1 MLHPQALLPMSVSTR
16 EPEARPSAD
25 FDLTEDL
32 LVNFYAT
39 MRLLREFET
48 RAGRHYRAG
57 EMPGFIHLYV
67 GEEAVATG
75 VCAHLR
81 RDDWITSTHRGHGH
95 ALAKGVP
102 PEAVMD
108 ELWGRATG
116 VCGGRGGSMH
126 LYAPEV
132 GLLGTNGFVG
142 GGIPSA
148 VGTALAARV
157 RGTDQV
163 GVAFFGDGA
172 VNHAAFHESMNL
184 AAAFNLPVLFVCEH
198 NLYATATPLATV
210 VREPDL
216 TRRGIG
222 YGIPSA
228 NVDGNDVV
236 AVYTAAGEAVCR
248 AREGGG
254 PGFLVCHTY
263 RTVGH
268 HEGDPLVGTYRTREE
283 LAAWLER
290 CPLKRLRARLEAL
303 NPGLT
308 TTLDRIDVSTA
319 ERITRVIEHARA
331 APWPD
336 PQTVFDHVISPVGE
350 PA

>member
-1 MLHPQALLPMSVSTR
+1 MASSSDPQLSVDTLLTLY
-16 EPEARPSAD
+16 EG
-25 FDLTEDL
+25 
-32 LVNFYAT
+32 
-39 MRLLREFET
+39 MRLIREFET
-48 RAGRHYRAG
+48 RAGKHYRAG

-67 GEEAVATG
+67 GEEAVAVG

-95 ALAKGVP
+95 ALAKGVT
-102 PEAVMD
+102 PEAVMA

-148 VGTALAARV
+148 VGTALGARV

-184 AAAFNLPVLFVCEH
+184 AAAFALPVLFVCEH
-198 NLYATATPLATV
+198 NRYATATPLRSV
-210 VREPDL
+210 VKEGDIKK
-216 TRRGIG
+216 RGLA
-222 YGIPSA
+222 YGIPSED
-228 NVDGNDVV
+228 VDGNDVTG
-236 AVYTAAGEAVCR
+236 VYRAAEEAVRR
-248 AREGGG
+248 ARGGEG
-254 PGFLVCHTY
+254 PAFLVCHTY

-268 HEGDPLVGTYRTREE
+268 HEGDPVVGTYRTRDE
-283 LAAWLER
+283 LVSWLER
-290 CPLKRLRARLEAL
+290 CPLKRLREHLLAREA
-303 NPGLT
+303 GLAER
-308 TTLDRIDVSTA
+308 LDRIDRETE
-319 ERITRVIEHARA
+319 ERITRVVDYAKTS
-331 APWPD
+331 PWPD
-336 PQTVFDHVISPVGE
+336 PETVLDHVCAEGA

>member
-1 MLHPQALLPMSVSTR
+1 LEPPLDPNLP
-16 EPEARPSAD
+16 A
-25 FDLTEDL
+25 DL
-32 LVNFYAT
+32 LLRLYEQ
-39 MRLLREFET
+39 MRLIREFET

-67 GEEAVATG
+67 GEEAVAVG

-81 RDDWITSTHRGHGH
+81 AHDWITSTHRGHGH
-95 ALAKGVP
+95 ALAKGVS
-102 PEAVMD
+102 PEAVMA

-126 LYAPEV
+126 LYAPHV

-157 RGTDQV
+157 RKTDQV

-172 VNHAAFHESMNL
+172 VNHGAFHESMNL
-184 AAAFNLPVLFVCEH
+184 AAAFQLPVLFVCEH
-198 NLYATATPLATV
+198 NLYATATPLRTV

-216 TRRGIG
+216 AKRGMG
-222 YGIPSA
+222 YGVPSE
-228 NVDGNDVV
+228 NVDGNDVT
-236 AVYTAAGEAVCR
+236 AVYRAAERAVRR
-248 AREGGG
+248 ARGGEG
-254 PGFLVCHTY
+254 PTFLVCHTY

-268 HEGDPLVGTYRTREE
+268 HEGDQLVGSYRTREE
-283 LAAWLER
+283 LEGWKER
-290 CPLKRLRARLEAL
+290 CPLKRLREDLLEQASPRPLAPPNLGGNEGGARSAMEARLDAI
-303 NPGLT
+303 
-308 TTLDRIDVSTA
+308 DRAVE
-319 ERITRVIEHARA
+319 ERITRIVEEAKA

-336 PQTVFDHVISPVGE
+336 PDTAPNHVFAEGA

>member
-1 MLHPQALLPMSVSTR
+1 MSEPSSLST
-16 EPEARPSAD
+16 
-25 FDLTEDL
+25 DLRLRLYED
-32 LVNFYAT
+32 
-39 MRLLREFET
+39 MRLIREFET
-48 RAGRHYRAG
+48 RAGKHYRAG

-67 GEEAVATG
+67 GEEAVAVG

-81 RDDWITSTHRGHGH
+81 QDDWITSTHRGHGH

-102 PEAVMD
+102 PEAVMA

-126 LYAPEV
+126 LYSPDH

-157 RGTDQV
+157 RKTDQV

-172 VNHAAFHESMNL
+172 VNHAAFAESLNL
-184 AAAFNLPVLFVCEH
+184 AAAFDLPVLFVGEH
-198 NLYATATPLATV
+198 NLYATATPLSTV
-210 VREPDL
+210 VKEPDISK
-216 TRRGIG
+216 RGPA
-222 YGIPSA
+222 YGVPTE
-228 NVDGNDVV
+228 NVDGNDVE
-236 AVYTAAGEAVCR
+236 AVYAAAGRAVER
-248 AREGGG
+248 ARSGGG
-254 PGFLVCHTY
+254 PTFLVCHTY

-283 LAAWLER
+283 LVAWLDR
-290 CPLKRLRARLEAL
+290 CPLKRLRERLLAAEPDLEPRLDSIDAAIAARVTAIIEA
-303 NPGLT
+303 
-308 TTLDRIDVSTA
+308 SK
-319 ERITRVIEHARA
+319 A

-336 PQTVFDHVISPVGE
+336 PATVLQHVDATAP
-350 PA
+350 

>member
-1 MLHPQALLPMSVSTR
+1 MSTLTASPGVAAGYDPRLLDP
-16 EPEARPSAD
+16 
-25 FDLTEDL
+25 DLPVPL
-32 LVNFYAT
+32 LESLYGQ

-67 GEEAVATG
+67 GEEAVAVG

-81 RDDWITSTHRGHGH
+81 REDWITSTHRGHGH
-95 ALAKGVP
+95 ALAKGVTP
-102 PEAVMD
+102 QALMD

-126 LYAPEV
+126 LYAPAV

-148 VGTALAARV
+148 VGTALAAKV
-157 RGTDQV
+157 RHTDQV

-184 AAAFNLPVLFVCEH
+184 AAAFSLPVLFICEH
-198 NLYATATPLATV
+198 NRYATATPLATV
-210 VREPDL
+210 IREPDL
-216 TRRGIG
+216 TKRGVG
-222 YGIPSA
+222 YGVPSED
-228 NVDGNDVV
+228 VDGNDVT
-236 AVYTAAGEAVCR
+236 AVYRATERAVER
-248 AREGGG
+248 ARSGGG
-254 PGFLVCHTY
+254 PTFLVCHTY

-283 LAAWLER
+283 LAEWLER
-290 CPLKRLRARLEAL
+290 CPLKRLRTHLEARDS
-303 NPGLT
+303 GAAT
-308 TTLDRIDVSTA
+308 RLDAVDAATA
-319 ERITRVIEHARA
+319 QQITEVVEA
-331 APWPD
+331 AKNADWPD
-336 PQTVFDHVISPVGE
+336 PDTVLEHVFT
-350 PA
+350 PASEGARA

>member
-1 MLHPQALLPMSVSTR
+1 MESLLDPGLPAALLTR
-16 EPEARPSAD
+16 LYEQ
-25 FDLTEDL
+25 
-32 LVNFYAT
+32 

-48 RAGRHYRAG
+48 LAGKQYRTG

-67 GEEAVATG
+67 GEEAVAAG

-81 RDDWITSTHRGHGH
+81 TDDWITSTHRGHGH

-102 PEAVMD
+102 PDALMA
-108 ELWGRATG
+108 ELYGRATG

-172 VNHAAFHESMNL
+172 VNHGAFHESMNL
-184 AAAFNLPVLFVCEH
+184 AAAFRLPVLFVCEH
-198 NLYATATPLATV
+198 NLYATATPLSTV
-210 VREPDL
+210 VSEADL
-216 TRRGIG
+216 CKRALG
-222 YGIPSA
+222 YGMPGED
-228 NVDGNDVV
+228 VDGNDVT
-236 AVYTAAGEAVCR
+236 AVYRATERAARR
-248 AREGGG
+248 ARAGDG
-254 PGFLVCHTY
+254 PTFLVCHTY

-268 HEGDPLVGTYRTREE
+268 HEGDPLVGTYRTRDE
-283 LAAWLER
+283 LVHWMGRDPLQRVREHLLAVDPASGAALDEADAR
-290 CPLKRLRARLEAL
+290 VTRLIDHAVESARE
-303 NPGLT
+303 
-308 TTLDRIDVSTA
+308 
-319 ERITRVIEHARA
+319 

-336 PQTVFDHVISPVGE
+336 PSTVGRHVFAEGAAV
-350 PA
+350 

>member
-1 MLHPQALLPMSVSTR
+1 
-16 EPEARPSAD
+16 
-25 FDLTEDL
+25 
-32 LVNFYAT
+32 

-48 RAGRHYRAG
+48 RAGKHYRAG

-67 GEEAVATG
+67 GEEAVAVG

-81 RDDWITSTHRGHGH
+81 TDDWITSTHRGHGH
-95 ALAKGVP
+95 ALAKGVA
-102 PEAVMD
+102 PEALMA

-157 RGTDQV
+157 RMTDQV

-184 AAAFNLPVLFVCEH
+184 AAAFDLPVLFVCEH
-198 NLYATATPLATV
+198 NLYATATPLSTV
-210 VREPDL
+210 VKEEDIRK
-216 TRRGIG
+216 RGLA
-222 YGIPSA
+222 YGIPSED
-228 NVDGNDVV
+228 VDGNDLT
-236 AVYTAAGEAVCR
+236 AVYRAAERAVSR
-248 AREGGG
+248 ARSGDG
-254 PGFLVCHTY
+254 PTFLVCRTY

-283 LAAWLER
+283 LVAWMER
-290 CPLKRLRARLEAL
+290 CPLKRLREHLIERE
-303 NPGLT
+303 PGLEDR
-308 TTLDRIDVSTA
+308 LDATDRQTEA
-319 ERITRVIEHARA
+319 RITVVVEYAKSS
-331 APWPD
+331 PWPD
-336 PQTVFDHVISPVGE
+336 PDTVREHVFAEG
-350 PA
+350 AAA